1 MAAHTV
7 QAGQQGAVAYGFHES
22 NFKSEG
28 LYSYHQSQASDLA
41 ANDDAEMSVTRHL
54 ATCPVGQFITLRYRA
69 SEEVSKASQEHFKF
83 LKLKICSLIWD
94 I

>member
-1 MAAHTV
+1 MAVHTV
-7 QAGQQGAVAYGFHES
+7 QAGQQGAVVYSFHES

-28 LYSYHQSQASDLA
+28 LHWYRQSQALDLA

-54 ATCPVGQFITLRYRA
+54 TTYPVGQFITLRHSD
-69 SEEVSKASQEHFKF
+69 SEEVSKAWQEHFKF
-83 LKLKICSLIWD
+83 LKVKICSLIWH